1 MVDGCISLA
10 KFDLIVAKKSF
21 KTSAISAAEEIGS
34 LFTLIS
40 EVFRTLPYLRELR
53 SSISLHFFSRIHFIH
68 FQVMHKTLFLCRFNG
83 IVCFVSS
90 LLITLPSSGAIF
102 LNSSFRHIVPFV
114 NFASQFTCYPRGV
127 FIGYPFT
134 LKWGMLINYFHK

>member
-10 KFDLIVAKKSF
+10 KIDPIVAKKSL

-40 EVFRTLPYLRELR
+40 EIFRTQPYLRELR
-53 SSISLHFFSRIHFIH
+53 SSISFYVFRGFILFTSKLCVKYCFFADL
-68 FQVMHKTLFLCRFNG
+68 MALFTSNRRA
-83 IVCFVSS
+83 IV
-90 LLITLPSSGAIF
+90 
-102 LNSSFRHIVPFV
+102 LNSNFLHIIPFI
-114 NFASQFTCYPRGV
+114 NFASRFICNPRGV
-127 FIGYPFT
+127 FIGDPFI